1 MINWKT
7 LPRQRGIYQI
17 TTGSVSYVGLS
28 DNIQLRVKQHLESSS
43 CRSRIILDTNKAKII
58 VLELLPDSDD
68 KTLALREWYWF
79 YKLKK
84 KGHIMVNDPKTL
96 GKTKTGQFFPPQTQK
111 ATAAN
116 TSSSLPFGCGVK
128 LAGVTTVVVG
138 FFCLGFLVAGNLVQQ
153 GVSGTPDSEA
163 KPEEASETN
172 SESQV
177 SGNREG
183 LQETSNSQ
191 RTVNMQPLSACIRP
205 LQRGSSKE
213 AVRLLQEQLEQL
225 GYYQGEKD
233 GLYGPGTEGAVAEF
247 QRDHDLGVDGIVGCD
262 TQAAI
267 NQELR

>member
-58 VLELLPDSDD
+58 VLELLPNTDD

-79 YKLKK
+79 SKLKQ

-111 ATAAN
+111 AT
-116 TSSSLPFGCGVK
+116 TEISSSLPFGCGLK
-128 LAGVTTVVVG
+128 LAGVTTVVVSFFGLG
-138 FFCLGFLVAGNLVQQ
+138 FFVAGNLLQQ
-153 GVSGTPDSEA
+153 GISSPPNA
-163 KPEEASETN
+163 ETN
-172 SESQV
+172 SESQLPR
-177 SGNREG
+177 NQKEA
-183 LQETSNSQ
+183 QEKTNSK
-191 RTVNMQPLSACIRP
+191 RTVNMQPLSACISP

-225 GYYQGEKD
+225 GYYQGAKD